1 MSWRD
6 ACGAG
11 GDGKDFRVLILT
23 PHGRDAVLAQQ
34 TLSRTGLPSC
44 VCCDLKQ
51 LCQEIAG
58 GAGAVMVSEEAL
70 PRAHQG
76 EWGSLFGAE
85 PPWSS
90 LPIVVLLGRR
100 ASFHNFP
107 LLRALEI
114 RPNVSFLERPVPRRT
129 LVSALRA
136 AIEARRLQYQI
147 RDALDEQ
154 KAANRKKDEFIA
166 TLSHELRNP
175 LAPIRS
181 AVHVL
186 RSLGDDAGAKDKADR
201 LLAMVERQTDHLVQL
216 VDDLLEASRI
226 TTGKIALKRRPVTLA
241 ETIHQAFEISEP
253 LIANGRHNLSVSL
266 DEEPLVVDGDPV
278 RLTQIFANLLNNAA
292 KYTPPEGRIQV
303 SLKRDGER
311 AIVSVADDGIG
322 IPQGMLSQIFDLFS
336 QSDGAAGRMQG
347 GLGIGLA
354 LVKSLVE
361 MHGGSVVAYSGGSGQ
376 GSEFIVSLPL
386 AATQSDDCEL
396 SDGAL
401 PMGLQRRVL
410 VVDDEVDVAESL
422 GLLLETMGAEVRVVF
437 SGVEAL
443 SCVVEFKPHVAFL
456 DIGMPAI
463 DGYEAARRIRAMR
476 EGAGLCMIALSG
488 WGRDEDRAR
497 ALEAGFDQHLTKPVS
512 ADALRKVMASTA
524 CH

>member
-1 MSWRD
+1 MTWRD
-6 ACGAG
+6 SCGVG
-11 GDGKDFRVLILT
+11 GDGKDFRILILT

-44 VCCDLKQ
+44 VCAGVEQ
-51 LCQEIAG
+51 LRLEIAG

-70 PRAHQG
+70 PRAHPG

-90 LPIVVLLGRR
+90 MPIVVLLGRG
-100 ASFHNFP
+100 ASSHNFP

-129 LVSALRA
+129 LISALRSA
-136 AIEARRLQYQI
+136 LEARRLQYQI

-186 RSLGDDAGAKDKADR
+186 RRLDDDEASKDKASR
-201 LLAMVERQTDHLVQL
+201 LLAMIERQTDHLVQL

-226 TTGKIALKRRPVTLA
+226 TTGKIALKRRPVSLA
-241 ETIHQAFEISEP
+241 ETIHRASEISEP
-253 LIANGRHNLSVSL
+253 LIASARHKLSISL

-292 KYTPPEGRIQV
+292 KYTPPGGRIQV
-303 SLKRDGER
+303 TLERDGAL
-311 AIVSVADDGIG
+311 AIVRVADDGIG
-322 IPQGMLSQIFDLFS
+322 IPQGMLSHIFGLFS
-336 QSDGAAGRMQG
+336 QSDGTAGRMQG

-361 MHGGSVVAYSGGSGQ
+361 MHGGSVVAYSGGADR
-376 GSEFIVSLPL
+376 GSEFVVSLPL
-386 AATQSDDCEL
+386 AATQSDDCETF
-396 SDGAL
+396 DGAA
-401 PMGLQRRVL
+401 PMRLHRRVL

-422 GLLLETMGAEVRVVF
+422 GLLLESLGAEVRVVF
-437 SGVEAL
+437 SGIEAL
-443 SCVVEFKPHVAFL
+443 SCVVEFKPDVAFL

-497 ALEAGFDQHLTKPVS
+497 AMAAGFDQHLTKPVS
-512 ADALRKVMASTA
+512 ADALRKVITAA